1 MVEMTKKMQNSFDDM
16 DDKQKIKMLYELIKY
31 THEKMEYGEDDEMNN
46 RIEDIASVKNDIENL

>member
-31 THEKMEYGEDDEMNN
+31 MHENMEYGEDDEMNN
-46 RIEDIASVKNDIENL
+46 LI

>member
-31 THEKMEYGEDDEMNN
+31 GEDDEMNN
-46 RIEDIASVKNDIENL
+46 LIEDIANVKNDIENL